1 MAAGRKS
8 AVVRIPGLYWH
19 GFGVVGDESAT
30 MIYFANGLYDYD
42 SPDEVRSPPDTAD
55 IPG

>member
-1 MAAGRKS
+1 
-8 AVVRIPGLYWH
+8 
-19 GFGVVGDESAT
+19 